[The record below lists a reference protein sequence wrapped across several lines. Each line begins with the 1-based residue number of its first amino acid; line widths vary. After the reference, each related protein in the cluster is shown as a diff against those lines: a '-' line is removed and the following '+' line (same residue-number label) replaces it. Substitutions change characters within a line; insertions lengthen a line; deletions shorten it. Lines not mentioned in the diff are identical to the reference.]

1 MTNINAGII
10 GLGTYL
16 PEQLLTNQMLAER
29 FAVTPEWIF
38 ERSGIRQRHIAAP
51 DQACSDMAIAAARQA
66 LENTGTAPDEIGM
79 VLVATS
85 TGDYITPATAP
96 IVQGALDIPEALCAD
111 LSAACSGFV
120 YGLILGCNAIKSGFC
135 KKVLLICSE
144 VISRVTNP
152 DDCDT
157 AILFGDGAA
166 AVVLGEVPPGFGLL
180 ATDTGSYGTEHQAI
194 LIPAG
199 GSRNPASAE
208 TVQARQ
214 HYTRMDGNQVFMFAM
229 RALGDSAM
237 RALKRGAVSLEEI
250 SLVVPHQANRR
261 IIEAAARRMGIP
273 MEKMAVNLETVG
285 NTSSASIPLALH
297 DALSQGKINHGDHLV
312 LTGFG
317 GGVSWGSALI
327 RWHSVKSE
335 IS

>member
-1 MTNINAGII
+1 MTISAGI
-10 GLGTYL
+10 LGTGVYL
-16 PEQLLTNQMLAER
+16 PQQLLDNRELAER
-29 FAVTPEWIF
+29 FQVTEEWIF
-38 ERSGIRQRHIAAP
+38 ERCGIRQRHIAAP
-51 DQACSDMAIAAARQA
+51 EQACSDLATAAARQA
-66 LENTGTAPDEIGM
+66 LKNAGATPDEIGM

-85 TGDYITPATAP
+85 TGDYITPATAA

-120 YGLILGCNAIKSGFC
+120 YGLILGCNAIQSGFC

-144 VISRVTNP
+144 VLSRMTNP

-166 AVVLGEVPPGFGLL
+166 AIVLGEVPPGFGLL

-194 LIPAG
+194 MIPAG
-199 GSRNPASAE
+199 GSRNHTSAE
-208 TVQARQ
+208 TVQARL

-237 RALKRGAVSLEEI
+237 RALERGAVPLDEI

-273 MEKMAVNLETVG
+273 MEKMAINLETVG

-297 DALSQGKINHGDHLV
+297 DALLQGKIQHGDRLV

-317 GGVSWGSALI
+317 GGVSWGSALM